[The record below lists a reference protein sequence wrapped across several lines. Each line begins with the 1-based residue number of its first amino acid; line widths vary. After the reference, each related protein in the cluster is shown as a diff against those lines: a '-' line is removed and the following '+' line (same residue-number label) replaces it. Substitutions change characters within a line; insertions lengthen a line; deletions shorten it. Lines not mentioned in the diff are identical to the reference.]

1 VSEFAE
7 WYAKF
12 MKREREFFL
21 ALFPDESIQ
30 RFDHFLSMNEYS
42 WLHLLIPKYEPKSTN
57 ITDYTEFTQN
67 FTLEMKVLQLQTLEQ
82 FRSLLQQNLDTLL
95 QRDVS
100 EILSGYNDKSLGE
113 LIKLLKSV
121 EPYSNPQSYLE
132 HILEIFAKIQ

>member
-1 VSEFAE
+1 
-7 WYAKF
+7 
-12 MKREREFFL
+12 
-21 ALFPDESIQ
+21 
-30 RFDHFLSMNEYS
+30 MNEYS
-42 WLHLLIPKYEPKSTN
+42 WLHSLIPKYEPKSTI

-100 EILSGYNDKSLGE
+100 EILNSYNDKSLGS